1 MGGAWPR
8 VPTEVVPRPLCP
20 GSGKTIRGRH
30 PACPHPR
37 TNDKWSAQI
46 LLAHGWGHD
55 VGFEARDGGQ
65 ELVLLFLWHLELVE
79 SGDQVPDRNLPVAL
93 GDAET
98 LVRHLHAAPD
108 VNTWPARCRA
118 NLIHHQLSDTL
129 LGISARAGE
138 EPRDLFVGHQ
148 AADEI
153 VRHCGNGI
161 VAAQPLVE
169 RLRFLLRAVTDSQA
183 GHHG

>member
-79 SGDQVPDRNLPVAL
+79 SGDLGRCFRWDPWRRDSSGALDRPRCNLYR
-93 GDAET
+93 D
-98 LVRHLHAAPD
+98 
-108 VNTWPARCRA
+108 
-118 NLIHHQLSDTL
+118 
-129 LGISARAGE
+129 
-138 EPRDLFVGHQ
+138 PR
-148 AADEI
+148 
-153 VRHCGNGI
+153 
-161 VAAQPLVE
+161 
-169 RLRFLLRAVTDSQA
+169 
-183 GHHG
+183 